1 MSFQSK
7 LPPLALRLSI
17 NKYKTLLFILDN
29 RKDNISLQLKDK
41 YLKYIYLIDKEYLEL
56 RLYPQDAIY
65 IVKLLIDAININSN
79 INYYKEFQKNRLEF
93 IKGDEY

>member
-7 LPPLALRLSI
+7 LPPLALILSI
-17 NKYKTLLFILDN
+17 NKYNTLLFILDN

-56 RLYPQDAIY
+56 RLYPQDAI
-65 IVKLLIDAININSN
+65 NINSN